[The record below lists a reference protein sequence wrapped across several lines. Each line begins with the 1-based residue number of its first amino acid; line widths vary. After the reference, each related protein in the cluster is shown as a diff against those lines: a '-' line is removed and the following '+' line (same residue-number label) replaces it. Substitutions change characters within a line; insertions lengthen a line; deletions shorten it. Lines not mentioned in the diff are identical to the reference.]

1 MICSKRL
8 FFTALVMLFTMI
20 ATAQR
25 GPTYQADQAF
35 LKGDYYDAA
44 NLYKKAF
51 TKEKNKAKKAE
62 IVFKTAECYRMTND
76 TKNQEVWYA
85 KAIKA
90 NIKEPEAFV
99 RYADALKAN
108 GKYPEAIVQY
118 QKFKAAAPS
127 DGRADLGIRSCE
139 QAQKWRDK
147 PTRARVDNLAA
158 LNTKYSDFGAVYSKK
173 DHRSIIFTSS
183 RVEAMGKVNDGGT
196 GEKFQD
202 LFEATVDKKGKWSS
216 PRPMLEPVNSNA
228 NEGAA
233 FVDAKGN
240 EMYFTRCEIEKGK
253 YGTCEIYFTI
263 RKGDTWEEPKLMQLA
278 SDSLTVGQ
286 PCLSNDGTEL
296 FFVSDMPGGQGGKD
310 IWVSKYDKDKKTWG
324 KPTNLGAVINTPD
337 DDMFPFLTAD
347 GVLYFSSKGH
357 MGMGGLDIYSSKRS
371 ANSWKQPENL
381 KYPMNSASDDFAYI
395 VDETV
400 GDKGF
405 FASNRP
411 SGKGGDDIYTWY
423 LPPLVFTISG
433 RVFDADTKEPIKS
446 ASIELFGSD
455 GTSIPF
461 KTDETGNYK
470 FDLRPETSYKLSA
483 TMKAYLNKYVEVST
497 IGLEQSK
504 DFIGDFDFALKSTLR
519 AIELPEVYY
528 SVGKWD
534 LRPESKKALDGLILI
549 LKENPTLVIEL
560 GSHTDS
566 RPIPM
571 TNDTLSQRRAE
582 SVVEYLVKAGIPS
595 ERMVPRGYGSTQ
607 PRQLDKD
614 LGSFKK
620 GDVLN
625 DQFISNLSDKKL
637 KEEAYQLNR
646 RTEFRVLRTNYIDP
660 NAPAP
665 VEEEPV

>member
-8 FFTALVMLFTMI
+8 FFTALVMLSTMI

-470 FDLRPETSYKLSA
+470 FDLRPDMLPLSVF
-483 TMKAYLNKYVEVST
+483 YR
-497 IGLEQSK
+497 K
-504 DFIGDFDFALKSTLR
+504 DC
-519 AIELPEVYY
+519 
-528 SVGKWD
+528 
-534 LRPESKKALDGLILI
+534 
-549 LKENPTLVIEL
+549 
-560 GSHTDS
+560 
-566 RPIPM
+566 
-571 TNDTLSQRRAE
+571 
-582 SVVEYLVKAGIPS
+582 
-595 ERMVPRGYGSTQ
+595 
-607 PRQLDKD
+607 
-614 LGSFKK
+614 
-620 GDVLN
+620 
-625 DQFISNLSDKKL
+625 
-637 KEEAYQLNR
+637 
-646 RTEFRVLRTNYIDP
+646 
-660 NAPAP
+660 
-665 VEEEPV
+665 